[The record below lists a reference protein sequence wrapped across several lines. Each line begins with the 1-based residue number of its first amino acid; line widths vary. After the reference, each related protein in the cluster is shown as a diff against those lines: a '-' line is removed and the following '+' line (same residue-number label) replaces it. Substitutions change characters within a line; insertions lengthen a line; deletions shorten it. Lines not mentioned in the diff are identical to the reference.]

1 MVLSKGKLN
10 KKASGKTEEEER
22 RQGKKQMN
30 EKTDTYRNMTAQRL
44 PDGLRQM

>member
-22 RQGKKQMN
+22 RQGKNNKYH
-30 EKTDTYRNMTAQRL
+30 EWKWEW
-44 PDGLRQM
+44 